1 MSEPSRP
8 NDWARVEAIFDEAHE
23 LPSDARA
30 PFLDRACAGDAGLRA
45 EVEALLEAA
54 DRPGVLDRPLEE
66 VAGAIAVEAT
76 GPPDTGA
83 ALGRRVGPW
92 RLVDDVGAGGMGR
105 VFLAE
110 RVEGGFE
117 QRAALKV
124 LRWELAT
131 PQLVDRFGRERQILA
146 RLESPAIARLID
158 GGLTED
164 GLPYLAMEYVEGEP
178 IDDHCRTSGA
188 GLDRRL
194 DLFVDV
200 AEAVDTAHRN
210 LVVHR
215 DLKPSNILV
224 DHDGRV
230 RLLDFGV
237 ASLVDETSPDGRLT
251 HTRLGPA
258 TPSCAAPE
266 QLTGGAI
273 TTATDVW
280 ALGVLLY
287 ELLTDE
293 HPFDLD
299 GPTHE
304 ITARVLGAEIVAP
317 SRRVGGDTRRRL
329 RGDLDNIVGRALARE
344 PSERY
349 GSVSRLVDDVQ
360 RHRAGLP
367 VSARA
372 ATWRYRTAK
381 AIGRHRRAVTAAAL
395 LIVVIAS
402 LNGFHT
408 WRLAQERDRA
418 RAEQRKAEE
427 VTAFVQSMFES
438 NDPVRSQGEE
448 ISARE
453 LLDRGAERIET
464 ELIDQ
469 PAVAGEMHHVVG
481 QLYTKLGA
489 YPSARDHLE
498 QAAELRRQALGRH
511 SIPLAE
517 SLDQLG
523 TVRQTLDDLDGAIE
537 AQTEAMAI
545 RRRHPDDAV
554 GLARSLNELGLT
566 LAYRGDYDEAER
578 HLREA
583 YELHTVASG
592 PTAAATATALG
603 NLGLAIKWNGDF
615 DRAEPIYRQ
624 VLAIRETDPGRMS
637 PEYAVSLDNLG
648 VLLGQRGD
656 YEESEECFR
665 EALRIRRRI
674 LGEEHPD
681 VAMNLNNLATL
692 FRVQGR
698 LDVAEPIYR
707 EVLAVNRRIHGD
719 GHRTV
724 ATNLHNLAS
733 VLTARGDHAGADSC
747 LTAVLDI
754 RRRVFGDDHIEVAM
768 ARNELVNVLLPL
780 GDLERADDESAAAV
794 RTAGATVGEN
804 SAELASAL
812 ANRGRVLLE
821 LDRPREARPLLERS
835 LVARRA
841 TLAPDH
847 WETGASAAL
856 LGECLLRLGEA
867 TAESLLTEGYDILR
881 AARGEDFAFTGR
893 VRTVLR
899 DHYRA
904 TGRVEAAR
912 SLDPTHG
919 ER

>member
-1 MSEPSRP
+1 MNDASNS
-8 NDWARVEAIFDEAHE
+8 NDWARIEAIFDEAHE
-23 LPSDARA
+23 LPPGERA
-30 PFLDRACAGDAGLRA
+30 SFLDEACGTDGVLRR
-45 EVEALLEAA
+45 EVEALLAAA
-54 DRPGVLDRPLEE
+54 DRPGPLDRSLDE
-66 VAGAIAVEAT
+66 VAGAIAAEAT
-76 GPPDTGA
+76 RPPSADA

-92 RLVDDVGAGGMGR
+92 RLIDDVGAGGMGR

-110 RVEGGFE
+110 RVEGGYE
-117 QRAALKV
+117 QRAALKI

-131 PQLVDRFGRERQILA
+131 PQLVDRFTRERQILA

-158 GGLTED
+158 GGVTED

-178 IDDHCRTSGA
+178 IDAWCRNEGA
-188 GLDRRL
+188 DLDRRL

-224 DHDGRV
+224 DREGRV

-237 ASLVDETSPDGRLT
+237 ASIVDEASPDARLT
-251 HTRLGPA
+251 HTRLAPA

-317 SRRVGGDTRRRL
+317 SRRVRGDARRRL
-329 RGDLDNIVGRALARE
+329 RGDLDNIVSRALARE

-349 GSVSRLVDDVQ
+349 GSVSRLVDDLR

-372 ATWRYRTAK
+372 ATWRYRMAK
-381 AIGRHRRAVTAAAL
+381 AIGRHRRAVTAAAVL
-395 LIVVIAS
+395 VVLIAS
-402 LNGFHT
+402 LTGFHT
-408 WRLAQERDRA
+408 WRLARERDRA
-418 RAEQRKAEE
+418 LAEQRKAEE
-427 VTAFVQSMFES
+427 VTAFVQSLFES
-438 NDPVRSQGEE
+438 NDPIRSQGEE

-464 ELIDQ
+464 ELVAQ

-481 QLYTKLGA
+481 QLYSKLGD
-489 YPSARDHLE
+489 YRSAHDHLE
-498 QAAELRRQALGRH
+498 RAADLRREALGPYAV
-511 SIPLAE
+511 PLAE

-523 TVRQTLDDLDGAIE
+523 TLRQTLDDLDGAIE
-537 AQTEAMAI
+537 AQTEALGI
-545 RRRHPDDAV
+545 RRRHPDDPV

-566 LAYRGDYDEAER
+566 LSYRGDYEEAER
-578 HLREA
+578 RLREA
-583 YELHTVASG
+583 YDLRIEVSG
-592 PTAAATATALG
+592 PNHPSTATVLG
-603 NLGLAIKWNGDF
+603 NLGLAIKWSGDF

-624 VLAIRETDPGRMS
+624 VLSIREENPGRMS
-637 PEYAVSLDNLG
+637 PEYAISLDNLG

-674 LGEEHPD
+674 LGEDHPD

-707 EVLAVNRRIHGD
+707 EVLALNRRIHGD

-747 LTAVLDI
+747 LTAVLEI

-780 GDLERADDESAAAV
+780 GELERADEESAAAV
-794 RTAGATVGEN
+794 RTARTSVDEN

-821 LDRPREARPLLERS
+821 LDRPLEARRVLERS
-835 LVARRA
+835 LAARRA
-841 TLAPDH
+841 TLAADH
-847 WETGASAAL
+847 WETGTSAAL
-856 LGECLLRLGEA
+856 LGESLLRLGDA
-867 TAESLLTEGYDILR
+867 AAESLLVEGHEILR
-881 AARGEDFAFTGR
+881 SARGDDFVFTQR
-893 VRTVLR
+893 ARAVLR

-904 TGRVEAAR
+904 TGRIDEAR
-912 SLDPTHG
+912 SLDSGPG